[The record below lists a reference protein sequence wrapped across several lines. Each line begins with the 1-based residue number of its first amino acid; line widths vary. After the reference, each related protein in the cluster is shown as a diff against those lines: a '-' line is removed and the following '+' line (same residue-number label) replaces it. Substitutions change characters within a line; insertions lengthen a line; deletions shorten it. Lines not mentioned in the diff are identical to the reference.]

1 MLIETGR
8 KLQLDRLR
16 RQRPYL
22 SFAGD
27 LDRLLVAAVNDVFP
41 ALNQPPEWFFVQI
54 SFLAC
59 ISRKSKNEGAT
70 IFLHPL
76 LNRAETPTWIFQHIF
91 VHELLHLIIPP
102 REVDGRIKTHPAEFW
117 EAEKLLSPD
126 CDKVSDW
133 LWWNYGNLLNND
145 RKNDC
150 IRVRRGWQKRMHE
163 PTRDLPEQC
172 ARRSFELKPR

>member
-1 MLIETGR
+1 MLIETER

-22 SFAGD
+22 PFAGD
-27 LDRLLVAAVNDVFP
+27 LHRLLVAAVNDVFP

-133 LWWNYGNLLNND
+133 LWWNYRNLLNND

-172 ARRSFELKPR
+172 CKAKL